1 MSNKMKR
8 RIMIILSVLLII
20 GTVSL
25 IYVITSVQTES
36 GVLNFSDENKQEYVL
51 SSDSERSKKITFSLD
66 VKEDNGNA
74 GAIVVKVIDTTGDLI
89 LEKEVSPGE
98 SLDSENFF
106 SGGGNEVIII
116 DGTNYNGQVS
126 YSKKTVKFYWENRW
140 SY

>member
-1 MSNKMKR
+1 
-8 RIMIILSVLLII
+8 MIILSVLLII

-126 YSKKTVKFYWENRW
+126 YSKKTVKFY
-140 SY
+140 